1 MESRTFRGFR
11 LITMTFKIRL
21 AIIGKIVRSRL
32 NREYG
37 RYAKNASRDAKER
50 KERDKWH

>member
-1 MESRTFRGFR
+1 MGSRTFNGFR

-21 AIIGKIVRSRL
+21 AIIGKIVRSQL

-37 RYAKNASRDAKER
+37 RSAKNASREGKER